1 MTKSHFASLVLG
13 NGFLSLVKELIE
25 KFAPLLTWNMVNIN
39 TALQNCLAKIL
50 VNSAFVFWRFAL
62 AMY

>member
-39 TALQNCLAKIL
+39 TALQK
-50 VNSAFVFWRFAL
+50 FW
-62 AMY
+62 